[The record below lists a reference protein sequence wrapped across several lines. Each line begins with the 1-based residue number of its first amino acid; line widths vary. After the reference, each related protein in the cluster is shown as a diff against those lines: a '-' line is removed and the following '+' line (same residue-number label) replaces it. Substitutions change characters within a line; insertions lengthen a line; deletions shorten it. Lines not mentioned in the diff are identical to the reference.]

1 MLNGTIRHHLAT
13 YAEVDPEFVKRMIE
27 GFYVDDLV
35 TGERTVDKTFTL
47 YKNAG
52 EQMAKG
58 RFTLKKWKTNDPGL
72 REMISTC
79 ESNKR
84 TQEVGRLED
93 EETHAKSKLE
103 PHGGKKGKKVLGLA
117 WDCEDDTLHF
127 NFQHKADKA
136 MCYMWELYIAVDCW
150 IGLNRVVTSKDTLLW
165 FVWTSGAGSKEFLN
179 SWSIN
184 SRIQAKNV
192 QEES

>member
-1 MLNGTIRHHLAT
+1 MRVVAYRFCRVVFGLNASPFLLNGTIRHHLAT

-84 TQEVGRLED
+84 TREVGRLED

-136 MCYMWELYIAVDCW
+136 MCYM
-150 IGLNRVVTSKDTLLW
+150 
-165 FVWTSGAGSKEFLN
+165 
-179 SWSIN
+179 
-184 SRIQAKNV
+184 
-192 QEES
+192 